1 MAVDANFAS
10 LFENL
15 KLEDPWLPPRTW
27 ESIPSE
33 SGHPPSSSSS
43 SQPLLYQASIV
54 SEESLVRLAMN
65 ALQGVE
71 AALVSIEKLSA
82 AFSSEPADRTF
93 HRIPTLWTRASST
106 HALGKILS
114 SIASSGSLVFLL
126 LRFVD
131 YFTNSE
137 TQNHN
142 DSLVNQAFGVAVG
155 KVLEGYMCALNTLYA
170 SVGFRRLSRNVD
182 MPLHSVGCLT
192 SVVHSQITL
201 LDLYL
206 HTKELRTQ
214 IEALANLCNLHHV
227 KLCFLASSFQDII
240 AKAALEFP
248 TFYRGGDLL
257 TYLYTQLQVADHSHR
272 ALLKFLFLRSCEPYC
287 GFIRSWI
294 FKAEISDPYKEFI
307 VEYSN
312 KLPPNQHGNAG
323 ISVDIP
329 LPSIRV
335 LLSIANLKHWTQK
348 LFSISSCF

>member
-1 MAVDANFAS
+1 M
-10 LFENL
+10 
-15 KLEDPWLPPRTW
+15 
-27 ESIPSE
+27 
-33 SGHPPSSSSS
+33 
-43 SQPLLYQASIV
+43 
-54 SEESLVRLAMN
+54 VRLAMN

-93 HRIPTLWTRASST
+93 HRIPTLWIRASST

-142 DSLVNQAFGVAVG
+142 HSLVNQAFGVAVG

-257 TYLYTQLQVADHSHR
+257 TYLYTQLQVS
-272 ALLKFLFLRSCEPYC
+272 LNIKFPVS
-287 GFIRSWI
+287 
-294 FKAEISDPYKEFI
+294 
-307 VEYSN
+307 
-312 KLPPNQHGNAG
+312 PN
-323 ISVDIP
+323 
-329 LPSIRV
+329 
-335 LLSIANLKHWTQK
+335 NLH
-348 LFSISSCF
+348 FN